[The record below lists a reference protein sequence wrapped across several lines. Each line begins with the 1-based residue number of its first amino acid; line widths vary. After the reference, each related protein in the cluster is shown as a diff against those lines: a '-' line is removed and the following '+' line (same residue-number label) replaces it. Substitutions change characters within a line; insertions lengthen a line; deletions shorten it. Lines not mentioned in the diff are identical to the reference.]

1 MTLHLNLK
9 KQWFDKIASGVKTE
23 EYRDIKPYWTKRLF
37 NRHYQYVCFHLGYT
51 STTMTFKLGGIS
63 VGFGENLELGASR
76 TREQYIIY
84 IGERI

>member
-1 MTLHLNLK
+1 MTTLHLTLK
-9 KQWFDKIASGVKTE
+9 KQWYQMIASGAKTE

-37 NRHYQYVCFHLGYT
+37 NRDYDSVCFHLGYT
-51 STTMTFKLGGIS
+51 STTMTFKLDIS
-63 VGFGENLELGASR
+63 IGWGNPELGASR